1 MPRSTE
7 EWIGATDDTPIP
19 PRVRLRIFDVS
30 GGRCDMCRRVIRGS
44 LRPCYDHRQAL
55 INGGE
60 NRENN
65 IRLLCHECHDLKT
78 KSDVRE
84 KSVIYNKRIKRMGFK
99 RKKLIPG
106 SKGSGVRRRMDGT
119 VWREK

>member
-1 MPRSTE
+1 MPRLTE
-7 EWIGATDDTPIP
+7 EWIGKNDNEPIP
-19 PRVRLRIFDVS
+19 PRVKLRIFEKFDGTCCHCHRS
-30 GGRCDMCRRVIRGS
+30 IRGK
-44 LRPCYDHRQAL
+44 LLPRYDHILAL

-60 NRENN
+60 NRESNGQ
-65 IRLLCHECHDLKT
+65 LLCHECHDLKT

-119 VWREK
+119 VWKE

>member
-19 PRVRLRIFDVS
+19 ARVKIRVFGRFNGKCANCFRIV
-30 GGRCDMCRRVIRGS
+30 RGV
-44 LRPCYDHRQAL
+44 RDYVYDHITAL
-55 INGGE
+55 INGGA
-60 NRENN
+60 NRESNLQ
-65 IRLLCHECHDLKT
+65 LLCHECHDLKT

-84 KSVIYNKRIKRMGFK
+84 KSVIYNKRIRRMGFK

-119 VWREK
+119 VWKE